1 LHLLYSSPHVT
12 EGKVSYL
19 RWRTDN
25 AGVDDIDEPQL
36 CDWSL
41 GLVVRIIASGS
52 MVLLTILY
60 PESNLFR
67 IHTIAY

>member
-1 LHLLYSSPHVT
+1 LYF
-12 EGKVSYL
+12 
-19 RWRTDN
+19 RWRADN
-25 AGVDDIDEPQL
+25 AEVDDIDEPQL
-36 CDWSL
+36 CERSL

-67 IHTIAY
+67 IHTITY